1 MWSQC
6 KFIHLN
12 NICIYLFKAIL
23 FTEIQISQFPD
34 YDDSEENE
42 SVCNSYAN
50 SSQPQKESILPPPN
64 PILNHRYGDDEI
76 KTALKVVFKPLP
88 EFSSTGQGEKL
99 GGRHQKFKAKIN
111 QKFKED
117 KKVNSNSN
125 QSDDEEEQQ
134 HQIENIDDDSL
145 YSYYFNLKVPQVYK
159 KFDNSNCNSIPY
171 SKKKYFASY
180 FCNIRNII
188 SDQSGKLLMEQSLLK
203 INFRCNENKEK
214 AEETNASIL
223 GIDTLNQQDQFKTST
238 TEQSTP
244 KNSNIDNNFVSISQQ
259 LPQTIQR
266 QKSNSKPGDLKFDS
280 NFESGNLFAAFKIS
294 EKEYDLVLQNDIN
307 SKGNTQWFFFSVRN
321 MIKNQMV
328 KFNLVNF
335 LKNDSLF
342 NYGMKPVVFSQQD
355 NKLNGNS
362 WGREG
367 FSITYEKSNVL
378 REGSSIKYYYKL
390 SFSYQFKYTNDTV
403 YFAHCFPYTFSDLQK
418 FTASLLNDPK
428 RKCFISKKLLCYSIA
443 KNKCDIFTITSSS
456 YFDNENEQ
464 KDKENIS
471 SFQDVL
477 SPLKRPH
484 QLKDKKKIVF
494 LTARQH
500 PGETPASYMIQGAM
514 EFLTDPNDEQAAFLR
529 EHFIFKIIPMLNPD
543 GVIHGNYRCSLSGV
557 DLNRQ
562 WSNPSR
568 EIHPTIYF
576 AKNAIIKYCTERKC
590 RFLCD
595 FHGHS
600 KKMNSFFYGNP
611 YEEDPYLPKIIPMEC
626 QNINKGIDFR
636 SCTFKLIPD
645 KESTFRQALLNEI
658 PENPFIY
665 TFEASFYGTQIQFY
679 KNYFTINDFKN
690 LGRDVIQ
697 GFYRSVKQEVEE
709 EIRIYSK
716 QELKSK
722 NSLNLKEC
730 DVLEDQAHNASQS
743 YKQMLQ
749 AQIDISGGENEG
761 DNNGSD
767 SNPSEDELSKQELK
781 SLNQQNSKKI
791 IKKLSGQQN
800 LLKGENF
807 VRQNSSQ
814 QNKRMIKTSQ
824 EDRNSLAG
832 MTTVETSSTRVSS
845 SKKIVLL
852 YNDQAVQ
859 TESSF
864 DFSKLQKFSNQ
875 REFFNNINNQA
886 CYSFEKSQN
895 CGYYQILSEP
905 DMLSSDQKTSQF
917 KNKIINQALQ
927 QRQISNQYYLGQESN
942 AQRPK
947 TSNLTGGRQNYG
959 SRNASISLHSKDL
972 ASSEIKSSN
981 LLNSNSSLTDASI
994 FQKRVSSFHST
1005 SVGFYT
1011 NNQLKNQTN
1020 INNGIK
1026 VISYN
1031 TQIPQNQL
1039 LLNIQSAIQNK
1050 PFSNRLFI
1058 SGVKYSRENSKSK
1071 TLNNDSLNKLSNN
1084 QNLKNKIHQEAQTQ
1098 ISIPIIM
1105 NVHNQS
1111 IQQQQWQ
1118 QQIQQQQQ
1126 QFSQSSILN
1135 NIQNQ
1140 QQNYSQGKQNQ
1151 QQEQIQ
1157 QSQQQEQGQ
1166 FNQICMQSYNKNHLN
1181 SFSPKKK
1188 QYILC
1193 IQKKD
1198 TRSKSPQL
1206 RQPIEKRILSSPMQ
1220 QNNLFKNMNQ
1230 KLGREIIHSP
1240 IIKIYK
1246 NISNQNNQNNSQSFQ
1261 QNNSNIYESLN
1272 QSFYAGALDRNKSF
1286 SNNQNSNTIYQYT
1299 NHSSTI
1305 QKDHRSNSLNTTS
1318 YLNKARQQNSCK
1330 TSVLNQNNILFTE
1343 QASVDY
1349 VNNLKMNL
1357 QIRQCS
1363 PYKSPTKHHRA
1374 NSRKDYKYTNTEPNL
1389 IN

>member
-1 MWSQC
+1 MWSQQ
-6 KFIHLN
+6 
-12 NICIYLFKAIL
+12 
-23 FTEIQISQFPD
+23 IQISQFPD
-34 YDDSEENE
+34 YADSEENE
-42 SVCNSYAN
+42 SECNSYVN
-50 SSQPQKESILPPPN
+50 SSKVQKESILPPPN

-88 EFSSTGQGEKL
+88 EFSSTNQGEKL

-117 KKVNSNSN
+117 EKVNQNQN
-125 QSDDEEEQQ
+125 QSDDEEQQQ

-145 YSYYFNLKVPQVYK
+145 YSYYFNLKAPQVYK

-180 FCNIRNII
+180 FCNIKNII
-188 SDQSGKLLMEQSLLK
+188 SDQSGKLLMQQSLLK
-203 INFRCNENKEK
+203 INSKHNEHQEK
-214 AEETNASIL
+214 ANVVEEQNNTIL

-244 KNSNIDNNFVSISQQ
+244 KNTNIENFISISQQ

-266 QKSNSKPGDLKFDS
+266 QKSNSKPGELKFDS

-328 KFNLVNF
+328 KFNIVNF

-355 NKLNGNS
+355 NKQNGNS
-362 WGREG
+362 WSREG
-367 FSITYEKSNVL
+367 FSVSYEKSNIL
-378 REGSSIKYYYKL
+378 REGSNSKYYYKL

-418 FTASLLNDPK
+418 FTASLLNDPI

-500 PGETPASYMIQGAM
+500 PGETPASYMIQGVM

-568 EIHPTIYF
+568 ELHPTIYF

-611 YEEDPYLPKIIPMEC
+611 YEEDPYLPKLIPMEC
-626 QNINKGIDFR
+626 QNTNKGIDFR
-636 SCTFKLIPD
+636 SCTFKLTPD

-665 TFEASFYGTQIQFY
+665 TFEASFYGTQIQY
-679 KNYFTINDFKN
+679 QKNHFSIDDFKN
-690 LGRDVIQ
+690 LGRDVIK

-722 NSLNLKEC
+722 STLNLKEC
-730 DVLEDQAHNASQS
+730 DDQQDQVNSASQS

-749 AQIDISGGENEG
+749 AQIDISGGQNEG

-781 SLNQQNSKKI
+781 SLNKQNSKKI

-800 LLKGENF
+800 LLKGENL

-832 MTTVETSSTRVSS
+832 LTTVETSSTRVSS

-864 DFSKLQKFSNQ
+864 DFSKLQKFNNQ
-875 REFFNNINNQA
+875 REFFNNINNKA
-886 CYSFEKSQN
+886 GYTFEDQQN
-895 CGYYQILSEP
+895 YGYDQILSEP
-905 DMLSSDQKTSQF
+905 DLLSSDQKTSQF
-917 KNKIINQALQ
+917 KNKLINQALQ
-927 QRQISNQYYLGQESN
+927 QRQASNQNYLGQEMN
-942 AQRPK
+942 VQRPK
-947 TSNLTGGRQNYG
+947 TSNFTGGRQNYG
-959 SRNASISLHSKDL
+959 SRNASVSFHSKEL
-972 ASSEIKSSN
+972 NNSEIKSSN
-981 LLNSNSSLTDASI
+981 LLNSNSSLNDAQI

-1005 SVGFYT
+1005 SVGFYS
-1011 NNQLKNQTN
+1011 NNQFKNQAN
-1020 INNGIK
+1020 LNNGIK
-1026 VISYN
+1026 VVSYS
-1031 TQIPQNQL
+1031 TQIPQHQL

-1058 SGVKYSRENSKSK
+1058 SGVKFSRENSKSK
-1071 TLNNDSLNKLSNN
+1071 CFNNDQLNKSSNN
-1084 QNLKNKIHQEAQTQ
+1084 QNLKNRKHQEVQTQ

-1105 NVHNQS
+1105 NVYNQTL
-1111 IQQQQWQ
+1111 QQ
-1118 QQIQQQQQ
+1118 QQIQQQVQHQQ
-1126 QFSQSSILN
+1126 QQLLQSNILN
-1135 NIQNQ
+1135 DIQNQ
-1140 QQNYSQGKQNQ
+1140 QQNYSKGKQSQ
-1151 QQEQIQ
+1151 EQEQIQ
-1157 QSQQQEQGQ
+1157 QGQQQEQGQ
-1166 FNQICMQSYNKNHLN
+1166 FNSICMQSYNKNHLN

-1198 TRSKSPQL
+1198 PRSKSPQL
-1206 RQPIEKRILSSPMQ
+1206 RQPIEKRLLSSPIQ

-1230 KLGREIIHSP
+1230 KIGREIIHSP
-1240 IIKIYK
+1240 IIKMYK
-1246 NISNQNNQNNSQSFQ
+1246 NISNQNNQNNSTNFQ

-1272 QSFYAGALDRNKSF
+1272 QSIYAGVLDRNKSF
-1286 SNNQNSNTIYQYT
+1286 SNNQNSSTIYQYT
-1299 NHSSTI
+1299 NNSSTI

-1318 YLNKARQQNSCK
+1318 YPNKAKNQSYCK
-1330 TSVLNQNNILFTE
+1330 ANVLNQNSILFTE

-1349 VNNLKMNL
+1349 VNNLQMNL

-1363 PYKSPTKHHRA
+1363 PYKSPTKHHRT

-1389 IN
+1389 LN

>member
-1 MWSQC
+1 MWSQQ
-6 KFIHLN
+6 
-12 NICIYLFKAIL
+12 
-23 FTEIQISQFPD
+23 IQISQFPD
-34 YDDSEENE
+34 YADSEENE
-42 SVCNSYAN
+42 SVCNSQVN
-50 SSQPQKESILPPPN
+50 SSKPQKESILPPPN

-88 EFSSTGQGEKL
+88 EFSSLNQGEKL
-99 GGRHQKFKAKIN
+99 GGRHQKFKAKIS
-111 QKFKED
+111 QKYKED
-117 KKVNSNSN
+117 EKVNSNQN
-125 QSDDEEEQQ
+125 QSDDEEQQ
-134 HQIENIDDDSL
+134 LHQIENIDDDSL

-203 INFRCNENKEK
+203 TNTKCNENKEQVDLI
-214 AEETNASIL
+214 EQSSTSII
-223 GIDTLNQQDQFKTST
+223 GMDALNQQDQLKTFT

-244 KNSNIDNNFVSISQQ
+244 KNINIDNNFVSISQQ
-259 LPQTIQR
+259 LPQPIQR

-328 KFNLVNF
+328 KFNIVNF

-355 NKLNGNS
+355 NKVNGNS

-367 FSITYEKSNVL
+367 YSITYEKSNIL
-378 REGSSIKYYYKL
+378 REGSSSKYYYKL
-390 SFSYQFKYTNDTV
+390 SFSYQFKYSNDTV
-403 YFAHCFPYTFSDLQK
+403 YFAQCFPYTYSDLQK
-418 FTASLLNDPK
+418 FTTSLLNDPQ

-443 KNKCDIFTITSSS
+443 KNKCDIFTVTSSS
-456 YFDNENEQ
+456 YFDSENEQ

-500 PGETPASYMIQGAM
+500 PGETPASYMIQGVI
-514 EFLTDPNDEQAAFLR
+514 EFLTDPYDEQAAFLR

-568 EIHPTIYF
+568 ELHPTIYF

-626 QNINKGIDFR
+626 QNINKGVDFR
-636 SCTFKLIPD
+636 SCTFKITPD

-665 TFEASFYGTQIQFY
+665 TFEASFYGTQIQYY
-679 KNYFTINDFKN
+679 KNHFSIDDFKN
-690 LGRDVIQ
+690 LGRDVIK

-716 QELKSK
+716 QEIKSK
-722 NSLNLKEC
+722 STLNLKEC
-730 DVLEDQAHNASQS
+730 DDLEDQANNSASEN
-743 YKQMLQ
+743 YKKMLQ
-749 AQIDISGGENEG
+749 AQIDISGGQNEG

-781 SLNQQNSKKI
+781 SLNKQNSKKI
-791 IKKLSGQQN
+791 IKKLSGQQS
-800 LLKGENF
+800 LLKGDNLI
-807 VRQNSSQ
+807 RQNSSQ

-832 MTTVETSSTRVSS
+832 LTTVETSSTRVSS

-864 DFSKLQKFSNQ
+864 DFSKLQKFNNQ
-875 REFFNNINNQA
+875 REFFNNINNKA
-886 CYSFEKSQN
+886 CYTFDDQQN
-895 CGYYQILSEP
+895 YGYDQMLSEP
-905 DMLSSDQKTSQF
+905 DMLSIDQKTSQF
-917 KNKIINQALQ
+917 KNKLINQALQ
-927 QRQISNQYYLGQESN
+927 QRQISTQDYQGQQMN
-942 AQRPK
+942 IHRPK
-947 TSNLTGGRQNYG
+947 TSNISGGRQNYG
-959 SRNASISLHSKDL
+959 SRNASVSFHSKDMS
-972 ASSEIKSSN
+972 SSEIKSSN
-981 LLNSNSSLTDASI
+981 LLNNNSSLNDAQI

-1011 NNQLKNQTN
+1011 NNQSKNQTN

-1026 VISYN
+1026 VVSYN
-1031 TQIPQNQL
+1031 TQIPQHQL
-1039 LLNIQSAIQNK
+1039 LLNIQSAMQSR

-1071 TLNNDSLNKLSNN
+1071 SMNNNDSLNKSTNS
-1084 QNLKNKIHQEAQTQ
+1084 QNLKNKKHQEVQTQ

-1105 NVHNQS
+1105 NVNNQS
-1111 IQQQQWQ
+1111 VQQQHWQ
-1118 QQIQQQQQ
+1118 QQMQQQY
-1126 QFSQSSILN
+1126 SQSNILN
-1135 NIQNQ
+1135 DIQNQ
-1140 QQNYSQGKQNQ
+1140 QQNYSKGRQSQ
-1151 QQEQIQ
+1151 QQEQVQ
-1157 QSQQQEQGQ
+1157 QNQQQEQGQ
-1166 FNQICMQSYNKNHLN
+1166 FNQICMQTYNKNHLN

-1206 RQPIEKRILSSPMQ
+1206 RQPIEKRILNSPIQ

-1240 IIKIYK
+1240 IIKMFK
-1246 NISNQNNQNNSQSFQ
+1246 NISNQNKQNNSTNFQ
-1261 QNNSNIYESLN
+1261 QNNSTIYESLN
-1272 QSFYAGALDRNKSF
+1272 QSIYAGVLDRNKSF
-1286 SNNQNSNTIYQYT
+1286 SNNQNNSTIYQYT
-1299 NHSSTI
+1299 NSSSTI
-1305 QKDHRSNSLNTTS
+1305 QKDQRSNSLNTTS
-1318 YLNKARQQNSCK
+1318 CANKTRKQSSCK
-1330 TSVLNQNNILFTE
+1330 TNVLNQNSILFTE

-1349 VNNLKMNL
+1349 LNNLQMNL

-1363 PYKSPTKHHRA
+1363 PYKSPTKHYRT
-1374 NSRKDYKYTNTEPNL
+1374 NSKKDHKYINTEPNL
-1389 IN
+1389 LN